1 MKNPAFLL
9 PLVLLWAAPAL
20 ADPIAQYTI
29 QRAAAPIKIDGHL
42 DEFAWERAAQI
53 DGFER
58 ILNDYDLISRPTR
71 AKMLWDDQHLYFA
84 FVCQDPD
91 IWTFLKD
98 EDAAFWDEEVVEVFI
113 DPDGDAQNY
122 LELEINPD
130 NARVDLVVHTLK
142 PDWKSDFGW
151 DIKGLQSAVQVY
163 GTVNDTADTDQ
174 GWTVE
179 IAIPYSAMADG
190 ITGGGVAPRVGDT
203 WRLNLYRI
211 ERKGGRALRSRIVEL
226 QQGLAKGAKSAL
238 LDSLSD
244 KYNEETEYT
253 AWSETYQRGF
263 HDPSRF
269 GVVKFGE

>member
-1 MKNPAFLL
+1 MKRIASFL
-9 PLVLLWAAPAL
+9 PLALVWAAPAL

-29 QRAAAPIKIDGHL
+29 QRAVTPIKVDGHL

-58 ILNDYDLISRPTR
+58 ILNDYDQITRPTR

-91 IWTFLKD
+91 MWTFLTE

-113 DPDGDAQNY
+113 DPDGDAKNY
-122 LELEINPD
+122 LELEINQD
-130 NARVDLVVHTLK
+130 NARVDLIIHTLK
-142 PDWKSDFGW
+142 PEWDSSIPW
-151 DIKGLQSAVQVY
+151 DIKGLQSAVATY
-163 GTVNDTADTDQ
+163 GTVNDDQTDQ

-179 IAIPYSAMADG
+179 IAIPYSAMAEG
-190 ITGGGVAPRVGDT
+190 ITGGGVTPKVGDQ

-211 ERKGGRALRSRIVEL
+211 ERKAGRQVRSEIV
-226 QQGLAKGAKSAL
+226 QSKGQKSAR
-238 LDSLSD
+238 LDSLQD
-244 KYNEETEYT
+244 LYHDETEYT
-253 AWSETYQRGF
+253 AWSETYNRGF

-269 GVVKFGE
+269 GRVIFGE